1 MGRPINEEL
10 ERRKGILNKTLQDA
24 GFSIGFV
31 EKKTLINDVTY
42 IFVRPHRGPG
52 PYEFMYKYSEK
63 YLDKLTDQ
71 QFVKMFL
78 KLVKDL
84 EGMK

>member
-10 ERRKGILNKTLQDA
+10 ERRKDILNTTLQDA

-31 EKKTLINDVTY
+31 DKNPLRNDVTY

-52 PYEFMYKYSEK
+52 PYEFVYKYSEK

-71 QFVKMFL
+71 QFVNMVL
-78 KLVKDL
+78 KLVKNL